1 MRARRSVL
9 AQSLLSSILAVL
21 GESVSATTIT
31 DNFTGASSS
40 MSWILPNMTS
50 PTKPNSACMTA
61 GNNTGS
67 VPSCQLTYPDPVG
80 NGALRLTSASTQ
92 QYGGIVSSTPFDAS
106 QGLEVTFTTYTYG
119 GDNGG
124 AYDFGNGGQAR
135 IGADGIAF
143 YLIDAE
149 IAAKASKVINP
160 GTGYIDA
167 ANSKGAANN
176 VGATMGAPGGSLG
189 YSCSN
194 GNGFPNGVIGG
205 YIGLGI
211 DEYGNFLN
219 PADNSSTGP
228 GGTANRIGLRGKG
241 SVSWPYLNA
250 NFKAYY
256 PDGTSVGDQEFAIQN
271 TCRTGYVMSGW
282 PWLINTGIRLDNYAM
297 LKDSSGNGA
306 YVNLP
311 SSQPIAIGSARTRNT
326 SKPITYKLKI
336 TSAGKLSLNYSYNN
350 GVYQPIMTNQDITA
364 ANGNLPGKL
373 LFGFT
378 ASTGGS
384 TNIHEITCFK
394 ANPNTL
400 SSDSAALSLPTSQ
413 YKTGAQIYIA
423 AYNPNNWAGQMTAN
437 DLLYDTTSG
446 TVTVAATPNWDA
458 ACGLTGGTCAATGAT
473 GISAMAPGGRKML
486 SWDGT
491 QGTAFVWPAADNA
504 STLTDAQ
511 MIALSDNTAKANG
524 QKRLNYLRGERSL
537 EQPNKDGIFRA
548 RASVLG
554 DIINASPTWV
564 GPPMAP
570 YPGSSLSIAT
580 SWKDQLFPDKTIPE
594 NAAGADSY
602 GAFQSRSG
610 TRQNIVYI
618 GSNDGFLHGF
628 RAGFYNVAGNYV
640 GNDASKPNDGAETIA
655 YIPAAVVGTIHNNSI
670 AGLDFA
676 SPNYGHNYSID
687 ATAGSGDIFYGNTWH
702 TWLVG
707 GLGYGG
713 QSIYAL
719 DVTNP
724 DSANFTEGNAR
735 TLVKGEWAYS
745 SNTGSIWN
753 NLGKTFGTPQI
764 RRFHNGQWGVVF
776 GNGYCFKT
784 TNSPAS
790 SNDTTCQ
797 NSNTGHA
804 GVYVMLLDTTTG
816 APSFRFIDTGNG
828 TTTKPNGIGYV
839 TPVDLDDDHITDYVY
854 AGDLLGNVW
863 RFDLT
868 SDDPANWAV
877 SSTTPL
883 FTTPAN
889 QPITTQLM
897 LSASKAP
904 TDTNPRIILNFG
916 TGIQVPQTLSDADTY
931 STATQSIYGIW
942 DWNMSDWNSKSS
954 TKYAFLA
961 SAAGPSGVLNNT
973 SLAKQ
978 TFTPNGSTRT
988 IGSNGICWK
997 DTATINDCTLFRYGW
1012 YADLSSSTVNSST
1025 VYEQIIHNPIISA
1038 GAFIFNTTIPAAN
1051 TPISCTTTSAS
1062 GWTFA
1067 LDPSTGSGLNGFF
1080 SGNSSDTAGNALA
1093 LNATGSP
1100 AVVNVKG
1107 QPVLI
1112 TKNPPGAN
1120 SPGAAS
1126 NSPGTATKLYPKT
1139 QGNRINWIQLR

>member
-9 AQSLLSSILAVL
+9 ALSSLSTILAVP
-21 GESVSATTIT
+21 GESVTAATIT
-31 DNFTGASSS
+31 DNFIGASSS

-67 VPSCQLTYPDPVG
+67 VPSCQLTSPDPVG

-124 AYDFGNGGQAR
+124 QYNFGNGGQAR

-143 YLIDAE
+143 YLIDAD

-194 GNGFPNGVIGG
+194 ANTFPNGVIGG

-219 PADNSSTGP
+219 PADNTGSGP
-228 GGTANRIGLRGKG
+228 GGTANRIGLRGRG
-241 SVSWPYLNA
+241 SISWPYLNA
-250 NFKAYY
+250 NY
-256 PDGTSVGDQEFAIQN
+256 PIFYPNGTSLDNQRLAVQS
-271 TCRTGYVMSGW
+271 TCLNGYVMSGW
-282 PWLINTGIRLDNYAM
+282 NWGTRTATPLDNYTM
-297 LKDSSGNGA
+297 LKDSSGKGA
-306 YVNLP
+306 YLPLP
-311 SSQPIAIGSARTRNT
+311 SDKPIANGSAKTRSAAT
-326 SKPITYKLKI
+326 PITYKLKI
-336 TSAGKLSLNYSYNN
+336 TSVGKLSLNYSYNN

-364 ANGNLPGKL
+364 ANGNLPAKL

-394 ANPNTL
+394 ASPTTL
-400 SSDSAALSLPTSQ
+400 SSDSAALSLPTGQ
-413 YKTGAQIYIA
+413 FKTGAQIYIA

-446 TVTVAATPNWDA
+446 AVTLATSPNWDA

-473 GISAMAPGGRKML
+473 GITALAPSSRKIL
-486 SWDGT
+486 SWNGT
-491 QGTAFVWPAADNA
+491 QGVSFTWPATVST
-504 STLTDAQ
+504 STLTAAQ
-511 MIALSDNTAKANG
+511 KTALSDDSSNTNG
-524 QKRLNYLRGERSL
+524 EYRLNYLRGDRNE
-537 EQPNKDGIFRA
+537 EQSSSGIFRT

-554 DIINASPTWV
+554 DIINSSPTWV

-570 YPGSSLSIAT
+570 YPSSSLALST
-580 SWKDQLFPDKTIPE
+580 TWKDNLFPNQTLAE
-594 NAAGADSY
+594 NATGATTY
-602 GAFQSRSG
+602 GTFQTNSG
-610 TRQNIVYI
+610 VRQNVVYV

-628 RAGFYNVAGNYV
+628 RTGFYNAASNYV
-640 GNDASKPNDGAETIA
+640 GNDTTKPNDGAETIA
-655 YIPAAVVGTIHNNSI
+655 YIPAAVVKTIHSNSE
-670 AGLDFA
+670 AGLDFS

-687 ATAGSGDIFYGNTWH
+687 ATAGNGDVFYGNNWH

-713 QSIYAL
+713 QAIYAL
-719 DVTNP
+719 DVTDP
-724 DSANFTEGNAR
+724 SSSNFIEGNASN
-735 TLVKGEWAYS
+735 LVKGEWAYS
-745 SNTGSIWN
+745 SDTSSIWN

-764 RRFHNGQWGVVF
+764 RRFHNGKWGAVF

-784 TNSPAS
+784 TNSPAA
-790 SNDTTCQ
+790 SNDSTCQ

-804 GVYVMLLDTTTG
+804 GLYVMLLDADGT
-816 APSFRFIDTGNG
+816 PSFKFLDTGNG
-828 TTTKPNGIGYV
+828 TTTKPNGLSYV

-854 AGDLLGNVW
+854 AGDLLGNIW
-863 RFDLT
+863 RFDLS
-868 SDDPANWAV
+868 SDNPLNWAV

-883 FTTPAN
+883 FTAPAN

-897 LSASKAP
+897 VSASKAP

-931 STATQSIYGIW
+931 SAATQSMYGIW
-942 DWNMSDWNSKSS
+942 DWNMGDWNNKSS

-961 SAAGPSGVLNNT
+961 STAGPSGALNNT

-988 IGSNGICWK
+988 IGSNSICWK
-997 DTATINDCTLFRYGW
+997 DSATINNCTLFRYGW
-1012 YADLSSSTVNSST
+1012 YADLSSSTVNSTT
-1025 VYEQIIHNPIISA
+1025 VYEQIIHTPIISA

-1051 TPISCTTTSAS
+1051 TPTSCTTTSAS

-1067 LDPSTGSGLNGFF
+1067 LDPSTGSGLSGFF
-1080 SGNSSDTAGNALA
+1080 SGNSTDTAGYALA

-1112 TKNPPGAN
+1112 TKNAPGA
-1120 SPGAAS
+1120 